1 MEPRL
6 RAEIVAQLTGPGSIN
21 ETDVRWNVHG
31 TDLGH
36 SFEHGGRTYFLF
48 GDSYGP
54 NKRVRRS
61 NLLAWTDDE
70 GDPTAGVRFAGMV
83 TDRRGWARDILPRR
97 LARLELTVIPTYG
110 VSLGDRMLLHYMSV
124 RRWGAPGRWTL
135 NHAGLATSD
144 DDGLTWRRER
154 RARWHGDS
162 GFGQA
167 AFVRDGGFLH
177 LFGIPAGR
185 FGGVRLA
192 RVPEESELAPE
203 RYEHWMGARWE
214 RVPESQAAVIV
225 SPPVGELSVRWNF
238 RLGLWLM
245 MYLDEGRRAIVLRT
259 APGLA
264 GPWGDARVVATADEY
279 PQLYAPYILPYPN
292 DAAEVYF
299 TMSLYGPY
307 NVFLM
312 RTDVTALRTR

>member
-21 ETDVRWNVHG
+21 ETDVRWNVYG

-36 SFEHGGRTYFLF
+36 PFEHGRRTYFLF

-61 NLLAWTDDE
+61 NLLAWSEDRDFTD
-70 GDPTAGVRFAGMV
+70 GVRFAGMV
-83 TDRRGWARDILPRR
+83 TDRRGRARDILPRR
-97 LARLELTVIPTYG
+97 LAHLELTVIPTYG
-110 VSLGDRMLLHYMSV
+110 VSLGGRMLLHYMSV
-124 RRWGAPGRWTL
+124 RRWGEPGRWTL

-144 DDGLTWRRER
+144 DDGLTWRREPR
-154 RARWHGDS
+154 PRWPADS

-167 AFVRDGGFLH
+167 AFVRDGGFLY
-177 LFGIPAGR
+177 LFGIPSGR

-192 RVPEESELAPE
+192 RVPEESALDPG
-203 RYEHWMGARWE
+203 RYEHWTGARWE
-214 RVPESQAAVIV
+214 CVPEPHAAVIV
-225 SPPVGELSVRWNF
+225 PPPVGELSVRWNTC
-238 RLGLWLM
+238 LGLWLM

-264 GPWGDARVVATADEY
+264 GPWGDPRVVATADEY
-279 PQLYAPYILPYPN
+279 PQLYAPYILPRPN
-292 DAAEVYF
+292 DAPEVYF

-307 NVFLM
+307 NVYLM
-312 RTDVTALRTR
+312 RTDVTALRT